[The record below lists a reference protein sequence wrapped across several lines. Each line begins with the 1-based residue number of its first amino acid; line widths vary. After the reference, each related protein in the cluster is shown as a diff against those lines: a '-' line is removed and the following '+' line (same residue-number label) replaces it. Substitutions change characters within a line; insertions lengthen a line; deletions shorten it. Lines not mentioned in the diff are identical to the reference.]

1 MTVAQSLDKTSLNTA
16 PSTKPRAS
24 LDREMPVRVRF
35 APSPTGFLHIGSVR
49 TALFNWLFARQHS
62 GVFVLRIEDT
72 DKERSK
78 AEYEKDI
85 IENFKWLGLDW
96 DEGPDKGGPFAPYRQ
111 SERRESYTKYLE
123 RLISEGKAYYCFCS
137 KEQLEIDRQTLLSQG
152 LPPKYIGRC
161 RHLSKEESGSRKGK
175 GETSVIRFLV
185 PDSEVSF
192 SDLVRGKV
200 KFDASLT
207 GDIIIAK
214 NLNEPLYNF
223 AAIVDDELMQITH
236 IIRAEEHLSNTPK
249 QILLQQAL
257 GFRELKYAHIP
268 LILNPDRSKM
278 SKRYLESSVKDYREQ
293 GYLPEAIINFLAL
306 LGWHPK
312 GDKELLDIGEI
323 IKEFDIKRVQKAG
336 AIFNIEKLDWI
347 NSQKMREVSNSKIA
361 ALVKPF
367 LKEKNISASDEFVEK
382 VVSVERE
389 RIKTIK
395 DFLDIADFF
404 FALPDYDAKILA
416 WKNSSLPAAKEALSE
431 AEKVIADIHEDNFI
445 RGIIGDALQELVD
458 KRGKGEIFW
467 PLRVAVSGKQASPD
481 PLVIMETLG
490 KDETMRRVKKG
501 IEKIGSVLA

>member
-1 MTVAQSLDKTSLNTA
+1 MTAAQ
-16 PSTKPRAS
+16 
-24 LDREMPVRVRF
+24 EIPVRVRF

-49 TALFNWLFARQHS
+49 TALFNWLFARQHG

-78 AEYEKDI
+78 PEYERDI

-96 DEGPDKGGPFAPYRQ
+96 DEGPDKGGPFGPYRQ
-111 SERRESYTKYLE
+111 SERKESYVKYLKQ
-123 RLISEGKAYYCFCS
+123 LLAEGKAYYCFCS
-137 KEQLEIDRQTLLSQG
+137 KEQLEIDRQTMLSQG

-161 RHLSKEESGSRKGK
+161 RHLSKEESENRQNT
-175 GETSVIRFLV
+175 GEASVIRFLV
-185 PDSEVSF
+185 PDSEISF
-192 SDLVRGKV
+192 NDLVRGKV

-223 AAIVDDELMQITH
+223 AAIVDDELMEITH

-312 GDKELLDIGEI
+312 GDKEILEIDEI

-347 NSQKMREVSNSKIA
+347 NSQKLRNMQNSEIA
-361 ALVKPF
+361 VLLEPI
-367 LKEKNISASDEFVEK
+367 LKEKNISAPKEFVEK
-382 VVSVERE
+382 VIGAEKERL
-389 RIKTIK
+389 KTLK

-404 FALPDYDAKILA
+404 FTLPDYDPKILA
-416 WKNSSLPAAKEALSE
+416 WKNGPIQDAKDALLE
-431 AEKVIADIHEDNFI
+431 LEKVMGDIHEENFI
-445 RGIIGDALQELVD
+445 RGIIGESIEELVE
-458 KRGKGEIFW
+458 KRGKGSIFW

-481 PLVIMETLG
+481 PLAIMEILG
-490 KDETMRRVKKG
+490 KKETMSRIRKG
-501 IEKIGSVLA
+501 IDKINSSTA